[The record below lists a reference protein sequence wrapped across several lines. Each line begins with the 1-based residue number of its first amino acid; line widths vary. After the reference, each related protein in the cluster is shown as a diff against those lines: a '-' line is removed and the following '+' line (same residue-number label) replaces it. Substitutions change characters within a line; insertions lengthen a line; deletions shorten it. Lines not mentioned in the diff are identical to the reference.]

1 MKCDN
6 CKKEVNEWVKIPEL
20 KIEVQRER
28 HSLGKAFKDIVVPR
42 GLRLLTVTEAV
53 WLCNSKYAKE
63 LGMNTG
69 TGWYEYIEQPFEA
82 NKGKWAAWFGCNSNS
97 LYLDGNNYLN
107 DFDAARGVRFV
118 RSLK

>member
-1 MKCDN
+1 MVVIKMKCDSCQN
-6 CKKEVNEWVKIPEL
+6 GINNEWVKISEL
-20 KIEVQRER
+20 KIAVQRER
-28 HSLGKAFKDIVVPR
+28 RQLGISFKDIVVPR

-82 NKGKWAAWFGCNSNS
+82 NKGKWAAWFGCNSY
-97 LYLDGNNYLN
+97 YL
-107 DFDAARGVRFV
+107 
-118 RSLK
+118 S